1 MEKLV
6 LSYESPVTANG
17 MQILKSRYF
26 LKNSDGSL
34 KENTPDELFT
44 RVAFAV
50 SKAEDKPEYW
60 GNRYKDELLTPLIFV
75 PNSPVLMNMGT
86 GAGTGSACYV
96 QNLDDSMSSIM
107 QTAYDAAMIEKY
119 GGGIGFSL
127 SDIRPKG
134 FPITTTH
141 GKACGPVAVLR
152 MLSEVGTMITQ
163 GGKRDGAHMG
173 VLEVYSPDIEEFISC
188 KTTEGKIHNF
198 NISVGVD
205 KNFMDAVKE
214 DEYIHLTWTMCRER
228 HPVKDS
234 DSGMGQVMDWDTC
247 GRVEGKLIRA
257 RELFSKIIHGAWL
270 NGEPGMVWLDRMND
284 DNTTPELGTIKA
296 TNPCGEQPL
305 LSSESCNLGSID
317 VSKLV
322 RTGEDGSWFD
332 FEHYREVIKLS
343 TRFLDNVIDVN
354 IHPTKDTA
362 EMNKKTRKIGLGVM
376 GFADMLVK
384 LGVSYDS
391 EESVDWAMQLGSI
404 LEEESDKASC
414 TLGAEK
420 GDFPA
425 FDKSPLNIK
434 NGGTWKNMRNA
445 WRRSIAPT
453 GTISMIENC
462 YCGIEPLFDLAF
474 KKHNMSAALEGVE
487 LYYIHEEL
495 KSRVSHLFDNN
506 GNSLEKYISEGHDVK
521 DLLSDAHER
530 SLFVTAG
537 DIDYQ
542 WHIRIQAMWQNYI
555 DSGVSKTINLPN
567 SATEQDVWDAYM
579 MAGDLGCKGITV
591 YRAGSREREVLVS
604 STSDSTSSSTSSS
617 AVLVRPD
624 AVEGVTSRI
633 TTGHGKLFMT
643 LNSNNGVPFEVFSQI
658 GKSGQCDSAY
668 LEAISRLVSLCL
680 RNNIMPE
687 TIHQQLN
694 GIVCCPVW
702 SEGTQVHSVPDAIAL
717 GLKTHFIEGHD
728 GVSNSSN
735 NKLGFGSTCPEC
747 GNSTVFSEGCVT
759 CNSCGWSKC
768 S

>member
-1 MEKLV
+1 MENLV
-6 LSYESPVTANG
+6 LSYESPVTTNG
-17 MQILKSRYF
+17 MQILRSRYF
-26 LKNSDGSL
+26 LKNADGSL

-50 SKAEDKPEYW
+50 SKAETESEYW
-60 GNRYKDELLTPLIFV
+60 GNRYKDELLMPLIFL

-96 QNLDDSMSSIM
+96 VNLEDSMSSIM

-214 DEYIHLTWTMCRER
+214 DEYLHLTWPMCRER

-234 DSGMGQVMDWDTC
+234 ENGMGQAMDWDTC

-284 DNTTPELGTIKA
+284 DNTTPVLGTIKA

-317 VSKLV
+317 LSKLIV
-322 RTGEDGSWFD
+322 DGEFD
-332 FEHYREVIKLS
+332 WEHYREVIQLA

-354 IHPTKDTA
+354 IHPTPDTS

-376 GFADMLVK
+376 GFADMLIK
-384 LGVSYDS
+384 LGVPYDS
-391 EESVDWAMQLGSI
+391 DESIDWALRLGGV
-404 LEEESDKASC
+404 LAEESDESSC
-414 TLGAEK
+414 LLGAEK

-425 FDKSPLNIK
+425 FDESPLNVK
-434 NGGTWKNMRNA
+434 NGGRWEHMRNA

-453 GTISMIENC
+453 GTISMIANC
-462 YCGIEPLFDLAF
+462 SSGIEPLFDLAF

-487 LYYIHEEL
+487 LYYIHEDL
-495 KSRVSHLFDNN
+495 KGRVSHLFDTN
-506 GNSLEKYISEGHDVK
+506 GNSIEKYISEGHDVK
-521 DLLSDAHER
+521 DLLSDSHER
-530 SLFVTAG
+530 SLFVTSS
-537 DIDYQ
+537 DIDYK
-542 WHIRIQAMWQNYI
+542 WHIHIQAMWQNYI

-567 SATEQDVWDAYM
+567 SATEQDIWDAYM

-604 STSDSTSSSTSSS
+604 SSSDNGTSSSD
-617 AVLVRPD
+617 AVLVRPESV
-624 AVEGVTSRI
+624 AGVTSRI

-668 LEAISRLVSLCL
+668 LEAISRLVSLSL
-680 RNNIMPE
+680 RNGIMPE

-717 GLKTHFIEGHD
+717 GLKTHFIDSHD
-728 GVSNSSN
+728 GISASTNG
-735 NKLGFGSTCPEC
+735 KFGSGGVCPEC
-747 GNSTVFSEGCVT
+747 GSNTAYQEGCIT

>member
-1 MEKLV
+1 
-6 LSYESPVTANG
+6 
-17 MQILKSRYF
+17 
-26 LKNSDGSL
+26 
-34 KENTPDELFT
+34 
-44 RVAFAV
+44 
-50 SKAEDKPEYW
+50 
-60 GNRYKDELLTPLIFV
+60 
-75 PNSPVLMNMGT
+75 
-86 GAGTGSACYV
+86 
-96 QNLDDSMSSIM
+96 
-107 QTAYDAAMIEKY
+107 
-119 GGGIGFSL
+119 
-127 SDIRPKG
+127 
-134 FPITTTH
+134 
-141 GKACGPVAVLR
+141 
-152 MLSEVGTMITQ
+152 
-163 GGKRDGAHMG
+163 
-173 VLEVYSPDIEEFISC
+173 
-188 KTTEGKIHNF
+188 
-198 NISVGVD
+198 
-205 KNFMDAVKE
+205 
-214 DEYIHLTWTMCRER
+214 
-228 HPVKDS
+228 
-234 DSGMGQVMDWDTC
+234 
-247 GRVEGKLIRA
+247 
-257 RELFSKIIHGAWL
+257 
-270 NGEPGMVWLDRMND
+270 
-284 DNTTPELGTIKA
+284 
-296 TNPCGEQPL
+296 
-305 LSSESCNLGSID
+305 
-317 VSKLV
+317 
-322 RTGEDGSWFD
+322 
-332 FEHYREVIKLS
+332 
-343 TRFLDNVIDVN
+343 
-354 IHPTKDTA
+354 
-362 EMNKKTRKIGLGVM
+362 
-376 GFADMLVK
+376 
-384 LGVSYDS
+384 
-391 EESVDWAMQLGSI
+391 
-404 LEEESDKASC
+404 
-414 TLGAEK
+414 
-420 GDFPA
+420 
-425 FDKSPLNIK
+425 
-434 NGGTWKNMRNA
+434 MRNA

-453 GTISMIENC
+453 GTISMIANC
-462 YCGIEPLFDLAF
+462 SSGIEPLFDLAF

-643 LNSNNGVPFEVFSQI
+643 LNSKNGVPFEVFSQI

-728 GVSNSSN
+728 GVSSSSN
-735 NKLGFGSTCPEC
+735 GKLGFGSACPEC
-747 GNSTVFSEGCVT
+747 GNSTAYQEGCIT

>member
-1 MEKLV
+1 MENLV
-6 LSYESPVTANG
+6 LSYESPVTSNG
-17 MQILKSRYF
+17 MHILDSRYF
-26 LKNSDGSL
+26 LKNADGSL
-34 KENTPDELFT
+34 KEKTPDELFT

-50 SKAEDKPEYW
+50 SKAEGDSEYW
-60 GNRYKDELLTPLIFV
+60 GNLYNDELLMPLIFL

-96 QNLDDSMSSIM
+96 VNLEDSMSSIM

-173 VLEVYSPDIEEFISC
+173 VLEVYSPDIEEFIGC

-205 KNFMDAVKE
+205 KNFMAAVKE
-214 DEYIHLTWTMCRER
+214 DEYLHLTWPMCRER
-228 HPVKDS
+228 HPVKTS
-234 DSGMGQVMDWDTC
+234 ETGMGQSMDWGTC

-257 RELFSKIIHGAWL
+257 REVFSKIIHGAWL
-270 NGEPGMVWLDRMND
+270 NGEPGMVWLDRMNA
-284 DNTTPELGTIKA
+284 DNTTPALGTIKA

-317 VSKLV
+317 LSKLV
-322 RTGEDGSWFD
+322 VGGEFD
-332 FEHYREVIKLS
+332 FEHYRKVIRLA

-354 IHPTKDTA
+354 IHPTHDTT

-376 GFADMLVK
+376 GFADMLIK
-384 LGVSYDS
+384 LSVPYDS
-391 EESVDWAMQLGSI
+391 DESVDWAMRLGTI
-404 LEEESDKASC
+404 LVEESDEASAD
-414 TLGAEK
+414 LGAEK

-425 FDKSPLNIK
+425 FDESPLNVK
-434 NGGTWKNMRNA
+434 NGGSWEHMRNA

-453 GTISMIENC
+453 GTISMIANC
-462 YCGIEPLFDLAF
+462 SSGIEPLFDLAF

-487 LYYIHEEL
+487 LYYIHEDL
-495 KSRVSHLFDNN
+495 KNRVAPLFATN

-521 DLLSDAHER
+521 DLLSDTQER
-530 SLFVTAG
+530 SLFVTSG
-537 DIDYQ
+537 EIDYQ

-567 SATEQDVWDAYM
+567 SATEQDIWDAYM
-579 MAGDLGCKGITV
+579 MASDLGCKGITV

-604 STSDSTSSSTSSS
+604 STSDNGVSANS
-617 AVLVRPD
+617 AVLVRPES
-624 AVEGVTSRI
+624 VQGVTSRI

-643 LNSNNGVPFEVFSQI
+643 LNSNNGNPFEVFSQI
-658 GKSGQCDSAY
+658 GKSGQCDAAY

-687 TIHQQLN
+687 TIYQQLN

-717 GLKTHFIEGHD
+717 GLKTHFIDSHD
-728 GVSNSSN
+728 GVSSSSN
-735 NKLGFGSTCPEC
+735 SKFGSGGVCPEC
-747 GNSTVFSEGCVT
+747 GSITVYQEGCVT

>member
-1 MEKLV
+1 MENLA
-6 LSYESPVTANG
+6 LSYDSPVTSNG
-17 MQILKSRYF
+17 MHILESRYF
-26 LKNSDGSL
+26 LKNPDGSL
-34 KENTPDELFT
+34 KEHTPDELFT

-50 SKAEDKPEYW
+50 SKAEEDSEYW
-60 GNRYKDELLTPLIFV
+60 GNRYREELLMPLIFL

-96 QNLDDSMSSIM
+96 VNLEDSMSSIM

-173 VLEVYSPDIEEFISC
+173 VLEVYSPDIEEFIGC

-205 KNFMDAVKE
+205 MNFMDAVKE
-214 DEYIHLTWTMCRER
+214 DEYTHLTWPMCRER
-228 HPVKDS
+228 HPIKTS
-234 DSGMGQVMDWDTC
+234 ENGMGQAMDWDTC
-247 GRVEGKLIRA
+247 GRIEGKLIRA

-270 NGEPGMVWLDRMND
+270 NGEPGVVWLDRMNA

-317 VSKLV
+317 LSKLV
-322 RTGEDGSWFD
+322 VDGEFD
-332 FEHYREVIKLS
+332 FDRYREIIRLA

-354 IHPTKDTA
+354 THPTHDTA

-376 GFADMLVK
+376 GFADMLIK
-384 LGVSYDS
+384 LDVAYDS
-391 EESVDWAMQLGSI
+391 DEALSWAINLGST
-404 LEEESDKASC
+404 LEVESDYVSSE
-414 TLGAEK
+414 LGAEK

-425 FDKSPLNIK
+425 FAESTLNVK
-434 NGGTWKNMRNA
+434 NGGEWEHMRNA

-453 GTISMIENC
+453 GTISMIANC
-462 YCGIEPLFDLAF
+462 SSGIEPLFDLAF

-487 LYYIHEEL
+487 LYYIHEDL
-495 KSRVSHLFDNN
+495 KNRVAPLFNTN
-506 GNSLEKYISEGHDVK
+506 GNSIEKYISEGHDVK
-521 DLLSDAHER
+521 DLLSDSHER
-530 SLFVTAG
+530 SLFVTSG
-537 DIDYQ
+537 DVDYK
-542 WHIRIQAMWQNYI
+542 WHIRIQAHWQYYI

-567 SATEQDVWDAYM
+567 SATEQDVWDSYMLAYEE
-579 MAGDLGCKGITV
+579 GCKGITV

-604 STSDSTSSSTSSS
+604 STSDNNGASTRND
-617 AVLVRPD
+617 VLVRPES
-624 AVEGVTSRI
+624 VQGVTSRI

-643 LNSNNGVPFEVFSQI
+643 LNSNNGSPFEIFSQI
-658 GKSGQCDSAY
+658 GKSGQCDAAY

-702 SEGTQVHSVPDAIAL
+702 SEGIQVHSVPDAIAL
-717 GLKTHFIEGHD
+717 GLKTHFIDSHA
-728 GVSNSSN
+728 GVSSSD
-735 NKLGFGSTCPEC
+735 KGKFGAGGVCPEC
-747 GNSTVFSEGCVT
+747 GSNTAYQEGCVT
-759 CNSCGWSKC
+759 CTSCGWSKC
-768 S
+768 R